1 MTAPLTF
8 AFPKGRIAAPL
19 ARLLGRP
26 PLGLPAFSGRDLVVE
41 APEQGLRALLLKDFD
56 VPTYVAR
63 GVAEVGVVGSDV
75 LEERES
81 DLPTPLEFPF
91 GRCRLVLLAPGSARE
106 LPTGRAV
113 RVATKYAHLTREFF
127 DQKGM
132 AADVVS
138 LSGSVELAP
147 RMGLADLVADLV
159 DTGATMRANGLVE
172 LETMREVS
180 PRLVVSRAAI
190 ARRRREVFRFAELLE
205 EMMVAA

>member
-8 AFPKGRIAAPL
+8 AFPKGRIAAQL
-19 ARLLGRP
+19 ASLLARP

-81 DLPTPLEFPF
+81 DLPTPLEFSF

-113 RVATKYAHLTREFF
+113 RVATKYTHLTREFF

-138 LSGSVELAP
+138 LAGSVELAP

-205 EMMVAA
+205 EMMAAA

>member
-1 MTAPLTF
+1 MSAPLTF

-19 ARLLGRP
+19 AGLLARP
-26 PLGLPAFSGRDLVVE
+26 PLELPAFSGRDLVLE
-41 APEQGLRALLLKDFD
+41 APARGVRALLLKDFD

-63 GVAEVGVVGSDV
+63 GAAEIGVVGSDV

-81 DLPTPLEFPF
+81 DLATPLEFPV
-91 GRCRLVLLAPGSARE
+91 GRRRLVLLAPRGATE
-106 LPTGRAV
+106 LPAGRAV
-113 RVATKYAHLTREFF
+113 RVATKYAHLTRDFF
-127 DQKGM
+127 DMKGM
-132 AADVVS
+132 AADVVP

-147 RMGLADLVADLV
+147 RMGLSDLVADLV

-190 ARRRREVFRFAELLE
+190 ARRRRDVFGFVEVLE
-205 EMMVAA
+205 GMLAVA